1 MHEIS
6 LYEKIL
12 ESNLI
17 NFIIMV
23 WILVIIFKKAHLGY
37 LIQRLADDVR
47 NNVELSAKHVQS
59 ALQEYKDA
67 RRSSKD
73 TPVLKEKIISDA
85 KENAQNLKE
94 KIEYKTKIETEEI
107 RQNLEKLSSAMGK
120 KIQDSTINELYNNL
134 VELAKDEVQ
143 NSLDNDT
150 HKHLIQKS
158 IEQIDNLDGIKL

>member
-73 TPVLKEKIISDA
+73 TPILKEKIISDA

-107 RQNLEKLSSAMGK
+107 RQNLEKLSNAMGK

-134 VELAKDEVQ
+134 VELTKDEVR